1 MNPHCTSCRL
11 ATKNV
16 QNDSIVFFLANYLCI
31 LSDTTF
37 KAVCIVDTHNINFFT
52 DDGKDYVTSSPFPV
66 SKIWPIKSGVLLEME
81 ADVPTNS
88 EVSAIQYPLIFSL
101 RHPYDDIKPVMTKQ
115 GGKSVDATTA

>member
-1 MNPHCTSCRL
+1 
-11 ATKNV
+11 
-16 QNDSIVFFLANYLCI
+16 
-31 LSDTTF
+31 
-37 KAVCIVDTHNINFFT
+37 VDTHNINFYT

-88 EVSAIQYPLIFSL
+88 EISAIQYPLIFSL

-115 GGKSVDATTA
+115 GGKLGNRMTGESLTHL